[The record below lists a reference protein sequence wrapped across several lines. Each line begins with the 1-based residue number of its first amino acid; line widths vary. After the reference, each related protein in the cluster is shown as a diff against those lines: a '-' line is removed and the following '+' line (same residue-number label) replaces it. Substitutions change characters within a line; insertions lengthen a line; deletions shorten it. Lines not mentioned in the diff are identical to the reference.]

1 MNETVAKK
9 WRILVING
17 PNLNLLGQRET
28 GIYGALTL
36 ADIETACRR
45 KADTLGIAIDFF
57 QSNHEGALVERIQAA
72 AGVHDWIVINPAAYT
87 HTSVA
92 IRDALLAVNIPTI
105 EVHLSNI
112 HRREPFRHHSYVSD
126 IAVGVIAGL
135 GAEGYLYALEAGAQ
149 RLASKAG
156 P

>member
-1 MNETVAKK
+1 MNTPVTRS
-9 WRILVING
+9 WRILLLNG

-28 GIYGALTL
+28 GIYGSLTL
-36 ADIETACRR
+36 ADIESACRQR
-45 KADTLGIAIDFF
+45 AEALGVELECY

-72 AGVHDWIVINPAAYT
+72 MGVVDWIIINPAAYT

-92 IRDALLAVNIPTI
+92 IRDALLAVNIPVI

-126 IAVGVIAGL
+126 IAEGVIAGL
-135 GAEGYLYALEAGAQ
+135 GAEGYLHALEAGVR
-149 RLASKAG
+149 RLVLRAG